1 MNINIAIPKDSKLH
15 AEILSKLAERKNRAT
30 KKNRGRIQ
38 AWEEQEKL
46 AQGIVHLS
54 EIEKKKVREEKISY
68 VTVQVP
74 YSYGMMMSAHT
85 YYSSVFLSRS
95 PVFQFEGMQAETEQS
110 EQAVE
115 ALINYQLSTT
125 NAQYEIFLWLYDAC
139 KYGLGILG
147 TFWEE
152 EWAYVSRIEEVP
164 QTYLGIPI
172 PGAKPKKQRTTE
184 RMPKYKGNKLY
195 NVQPVKFFWDPS
207 VTPAHLQQGE
217 YCGRYYTMSWNKFSA
232 GAQEGVFI
240 NAEDAAGYFNLTDPD
255 QITSTWLD
263 TPDVNSSLDTS
274 KTGKGFGSFT
284 DIFVRLIPSEWKL
297 GASTYPELWV
307 FTLLHGALI
316 VRARPMGDYSDK
328 FPFFT
333 LEQEIE
339 GYALYRPG
347 VMEQMQPYN
356 DILTWLFN
364 SHFYNVEQ
372 ALNNQFVYDPSR
384 VVMADILDPQPGK
397 RIRLTPGAYGTDTK
411 TAVSQLT
418 AYDVTQTH
426 LSDFDRVGM
435 QMQRANGIV
444 DGIMGQV
451 ATGGRKTA
459 TEVRTS
465 TQGGINRLKTVSE
478 YMSAQGFQ
486 PLAMHLLSTTQQ
498 YYDQEMDLRILGM
511 SGERQLVKV
520 TPEMIA
526 GNYSFAPVDGTMP
539 IDRLAQAQLYQQM
552 MVGLAGNQQV
562 AQQFDFVKMATW
574 IARLFGMRSV
584 DSFRLQQADPAAMQQ
599 QVQAGNAIPQG
610 QLPQG
615 PQQ

>member
-1 MNINIAIPKDSKLH
+1 MTINITIPSGSKLH
-15 AEILSKLAERKNRAT
+15 GLTLSKLIERKNAASR
-30 KKNRGRIQ
+30 KNKGRILK
-38 AWEEQEKL
+38 WEEAEKM

-54 EIEKKKVREEKISY
+54 EIEKKKVRDDKIAY

-95 PVFQFEGMQAETEQS
+95 PIFQYEGMQAETEQS
-110 EQAVE
+110 EQAIE

-125 NAQYEIFLWLYDAC
+125 NANYEIFLWLYDAV
-139 KYGLGILG
+139 KYGLGVLG

-152 EWAYVSRIEEVP
+152 EWSYVSHIQEVP
-164 QTYLGIPI
+164 QTYLGFEI
-172 PGAKPKKQRTTE
+172 PGAKPKKERVTE
-184 RMPKYKGNKLY
+184 RTLKYSGNKMY
-195 NVQPVKFFWDPS
+195 NVQPIKFFWDPA

-232 GAQEGVFI
+232 GVQEGIFI
-240 NAEDAAGYFNLTDPD
+240 NGDKADGYFNLTDPD
-255 QITSTWLD
+255 QITSTWLE
-263 TPDVNSSLDTS
+263 TPDVNSSLDSS
-274 KTGKGFGSFT
+274 KTGKGFGSFM
-284 DIFVRLIPSEWKL
+284 DIFVRLIPEEWQL
-297 GASTYPELWV
+297 GSSTYPELWV
-307 FTLLHGALI
+307 FTVLHGAMI
-316 VRARPMGDYSDK
+316 VRARPLGDYSDK

-339 GYALYRPG
+339 AYALYRPG

-372 ALNNQFVYDPSR
+372 SLNNQFVYDPSR

-397 RIRLTPGAYGTDTK
+397 RIRLTPAAYGTDTK

-426 LSDFDRVGM
+426 LSDFDKVGM

-478 YMSAQGFQ
+478 YMAAQGFQ

-498 YYDQEMDLRILGM
+498 YFDKEMQLRILGVNEARTM
-511 SGERQLVKV
+511 VNV
-520 TPEMIA
+520 TPDMIA

-584 DSFRLQQADPAAMQQ
+584 DSFRLQQADPAQMQQ